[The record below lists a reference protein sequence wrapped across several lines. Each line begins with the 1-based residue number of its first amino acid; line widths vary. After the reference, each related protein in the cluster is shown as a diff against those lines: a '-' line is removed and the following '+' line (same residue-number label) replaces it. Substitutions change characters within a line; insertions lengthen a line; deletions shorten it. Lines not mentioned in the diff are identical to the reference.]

1 MPIDGP
7 NLMNRTTNVK
17 YFLFPQ
23 LWVALKVSALFGVL
37 LLMLVGER
45 SSVMAEG
52 LALEIIQA
60 AKPQTLNLVV
70 GKSVVLGSQKPFR
83 RASLANPEIATTLVL
98 SPKQLYVSGKT
109 LGVTNLTFWGND
121 GKVFAVYD
129 VHIVP
134 DIDQLKAQLHD
145 LFPEEKD
152 IQVRAAHDHITLAGS
167 VSGPN
172 LLTQVLDLAESY
184 APEKVK
190 NLMSVQ
196 GVQQVMLE
204 VKIAEMQ
211 RGLLRRLGV
220 NITRL
225 GQGLESYSIG
235 TLNDLHSF
243 SIDGEKSLFEFIPA
257 AATNYVLKFGV
268 GTDRIFLFLD
278 ALKRNNLTK
287 ILAEPTLMTVSG
299 QEANFLAGGEF
310 PVPIPQAFGVTTI
323 DYKEFGVSLSF
334 SPTVLSGGKISLKI
348 APEVSELDFSGGIQ
362 TQSFQIPAIL
372 TRKVETVIEIM
383 DGQSFAIAGLMQDNI
398 RETISKYPV
407 LGDLPILGALF
418 RSTSFQ
424 KNETELVIIV
434 TAHLVKPLDM
444 KTQTLPTDA
453 YLEPNDFELML
464 MGYMEGR
471 KRRPSPGSEH
481 SASSETSAVTP
492 PAPVRMGGGLEGQF
506 GHLAP

>member
-1 MPIDGP
+1 MPIDCP

-17 YFLFPQ
+17 YFLFPH
-23 LWVALKVSALFGVL
+23 LWVALKVSALLGVL
-37 LLMLVGER
+37 LFMILGGR
-45 SSVMAEG
+45 ASVMAEG

-70 GKSVVLGSQKPFR
+70 GKSVVLRSQKPFR

-204 VKIAEMQ
+204 VTIAEMQ

-220 NITRL
+220 NMSRIGPR
-225 GQGLESYSIG
+225 QESFSLG
-235 TLNDLHSF
+235 TLNDLSSF
-243 SIDGEKSLFEFIPA
+243 ATKGDGTLELFTS
-257 AATNYVLKFGV
+257 AATNFVFGFGL
-268 GTDRIFLFLD
+268 GTDQLTIFLD
-278 ALKRNNLTK
+278 ALKRHNLTK
-287 ILAEPTLMTVSG
+287 ILAEPTLVVISG

-310 PVPIPQAFGVTTI
+310 PVPIPQALGTTTI
-323 DYKEFGVSLSF
+323 EYKEFGVSLNF
-334 SPTVLSGGKISLKI
+334 APTVLSGGKIALKI
-348 APEVSELDFSGGIQ
+348 APEVSELDFSGGI
-362 TQSFQIPAIL
+362 TTNSFLIPAIL
-372 TRKVETVIEIM
+372 SRKVETVIELM
-383 DGQSFAIAGLMQDNI
+383 DGQSFAIAGLMQENVEESI
-398 RETISKYPV
+398 NKYPV

-418 RSTSFQ
+418 RSSSFQ
-424 KNETELVIIV
+424 KKETELVIIV
-434 TAHLVKPLDM
+434 TAHLVKPLDK

-453 YLEPNDFELML
+453 YLEPNDFEFML

-471 KRRPSPGSEH
+471 KPQSFPGSKK
-481 SASSETSAVTP
+481 SASSKTSAVTL
-492 PAPVRMGGGLEGQF
+492 PAPVPIGGGLEGEF

>member
-1 MPIDGP
+1 
-7 NLMNRTTNVK
+7 MNRTTNVK
-17 YFLFPQ
+17 YFVVPQ
-23 LWVALKVSALFGVL
+23 LWVALKVSALLGVL
-37 LLMLVGER
+37 LLMLLGER

-52 LALEIIQA
+52 LALEIVQA

-70 GKSVVLGSQKPFR
+70 GKSVVLRSQKPFR

-129 VHIVP
+129 VHVVP

-204 VKIAEMQ
+204 VTIAEMQ

-220 NITRL
+220 NITRV
-225 GQGLESYSIG
+225 GPRQESFSIG
-235 TLNDLHSF
+235 TLNDLSSF
-243 SIDGEKSLFEFIPA
+243 DTDDDGVLQLFTS
-257 AATNYVLKFGV
+257 AATNYVFGFGIGKDQLTV
-268 GTDRIFLFLD
+268 FLD
-278 ALKRNNLTK
+278 ALKRHDLTK
-287 ILAEPTLMTVSG
+287 ILAEPTLVVISG

-310 PVPIPQAFGVTTI
+310 PVPVPQAFGVTTI
-323 DYKEFGVSLSF
+323 DYKEFGVSLNF
-334 SPTVLSGGKISLKI
+334 SPTVLSNGKIALKI
-348 APEVSELDFSGGIQ
+348 APEASELDFSGGIQ
-362 TQSFQIPAIL
+362 SQSFQIPAIL

-383 DGQSFAIAGLMQDNI
+383 DGQSIAIAGLMQENI
-398 RETISKYPV
+398 QESINKYPV

-434 TAHLVKPLDM
+434 TAHLVKPLDK
-444 KTQTLPTDA
+444 KTQPLPTDA

-471 KRRPSPGSEH
+471 KPQSLPGSEN

-492 PAPVRMGGGLEGQF
+492 PAPVSLGGGLEGQF